1 MLPFIIWISLFTQ
14 GFPVI
19 LVCTVY
25 PWIMAWAHTVP
36 VSCQQRDCEGEQ
48 SLTTGSSDI
57 SPQTNNIF
65 DQNHTMNN
73 IHLIEQIGYHWLSC
87 QFCMWLNMYLCTW
100 SVWSTSCGASSGFS
114 VDQEMMTNYL
124 HHWFL
129 NKWKKNDVAS
139 FSRGTLWVI
148 L

>member
-1 MLPFIIWISLFTQ
+1 MLPFIIWIYLFTQ

-19 LVCTVY
+19 LVCMVFL
-25 PWIMAWAHTVP
+25 WIMAWAHTVP

-48 SLTTGSSDI
+48 SLTTGSGDI

-65 DQNHTMNN
+65 DQNHTMNI

-87 QFCMWLNMYLCTW
+87 QFGMWLNMYLCMR
-100 SVWSTSCGASSGFS
+100 SVWSTSCGVSSGFS

-129 NKWKKNDVAS
+129 NKWKKNGAAS